1 MRNEGDRGRRNNPS
15 GCSRLMKGLPMIRLL
30 ISSVMLVLLVSGCQ
44 TAYYSLWETL
54 GKEKRHLLK
63 EEVQKAREEQEQASQ
78 QFKDV
83 LTRMKEMYGFK
94 GGDLEQF
101 YNKLKSDYE
110 ESEGRAEAVRKRID
124 NVEQIAADLFKE
136 WEAEIKEISNPSL
149 KSKSS
154 NSLRSTKERYARLH
168 KAMNRAEES
177 MNPVLKKLKDY
188 VLYLKHNLNAQAVGA
203 LKQEVGDIETEVTK
217 LIGDMGKSIKEA
229 EDFLNTFE

>member
-1 MRNEGDRGRRNNPS
+1 
-15 GCSRLMKGLPMIRLL
+15 MIRLL
-30 ISSVMLVLLVSGCQ
+30 IHIALLAAVVSGCQ
-44 TAYYSLWETL
+44 TAYYSFWETL

-110 ESEGRAEAVRKRID
+110 ESDGRADAVRQRID
-124 NVEQIAADLFKE
+124 SVEQIASDLFKE
-136 WEAEIKEISNPSL
+136 WEREIGEISNPNL
-149 KSKSS
+149 KAKSS
-154 NSLRSTKERYARLH
+154 ASLRNTKERYARLH

-177 MNPVLKKLKDY
+177 MDSVLKKLKDY

-203 LKQEVGDIETEVTK
+203 LRQEVREIELEVKK

-229 EDFLNTFE
+229 ENFLSTFE

>member
-1 MRNEGDRGRRNNPS
+1 
-15 GCSRLMKGLPMIRLL
+15 MIRLFIPAAL
-30 ISSVMLVLLVSGCQ
+30 LVLLVAGCQ
-44 TAYYSLWETL
+44 TAYYSFWETL

-63 EEVQKAREEQEQASQ
+63 QEVQKATEEQEQATQ

-101 YNKLKSDYE
+101 YNKLKADYE
-110 ESEGRAEAVRKRID
+110 ESEERAEAVRKRID
-124 NVEQIAADLFKE
+124 NVEQIASDLFKE
-136 WEAEIKEISNPSL
+136 WEKEISEISNPNL
-149 KSKSS
+149 KTKSS

-177 MNPVLKKLKDY
+177 MDPVLKKLKDY

-203 LKQEVGDIETEVTK
+203 LQQEVGDIEVEVKK
-217 LIGDMGKSIKEA
+217 LIGDMGTSIKEA
-229 EDFLNTFE
+229 EDFLSTFES

>member
-1 MRNEGDRGRRNNPS
+1 
-15 GCSRLMKGLPMIRLL
+15 MKPLPMIRLL
-30 ISSVMLVLLVSGCQ
+30 ISAAVLVLFLSGCQ
-44 TAYYSLWETL
+44 TAYYSFWETL

-63 EEVQKAREEQEQASQ
+63 EEVQKARAEQEQASQ

-83 LTRMKEMYGFK
+83 LTRVKEMYGFK

-110 ESEGRAEAVRKRID
+110 ESVGRADAVRKRID

-136 WEAEIKEISNPSL
+136 WEKEISEISNPNL
-149 KSKSS
+149 KAKSS
-154 NSLRSTKERYARLH
+154 TSLRSTKERYVRLH

-177 MNPVLKKLKDY
+177 MDPVLKKLKDY
-188 VLYLKHNLNAQAVGA
+188 ALYLKHNLNAQAVGA
-203 LKQEVGDIETEVTK
+203 LKQEVGDIEVEVNT

-229 EDFLNTFE
+229 EAFLSTFE

>member
-1 MRNEGDRGRRNNPS
+1 
-15 GCSRLMKGLPMIRLL
+15 MIRLFIPAAL
-30 ISSVMLVLLVSGCQ
+30 LVLLVAGCQ
-44 TAYYSLWETL
+44 TAYYSFWETL

-63 EEVQKAREEQEQASQ
+63 QEVQKATEEQEQATQ

-101 YNKLKSDYE
+101 YNKLKADYE
-110 ESEGRAEAVRKRID
+110 ESEERAEAVRKRID
-124 NVEQIAADLFKE
+124 NVEQIASDLFKE
-136 WEAEIKEISNPSL
+136 WEKEISEISNPNL
-149 KSKSS
+149 KTKSS

-177 MNPVLKKLKDY
+177 MDPVLKKLKDY

-203 LKQEVGDIETEVTK
+203 LKQEGGDIEVEVKK
-217 LIGDMGKSIKEA
+217 LIGDMGTSIKEA
-229 EDFLNTFE
+229 EDFLSTFES

>member
-1 MRNEGDRGRRNNPS
+1 
-15 GCSRLMKGLPMIRLL
+15 MIRLL
-30 ISSVMLVLLVSGCQ
+30 IAAVLLVSSGCQ
-44 TAYYSLWETL
+44 TAYYSVWETL

-63 EEVQKAREEQEQASQ
+63 EEVQKATAEQEQATQ

-110 ESEGRAEAVRKRID
+110 ESEERAEAVRKRID

-136 WEAEIKEISNPSL
+136 WEKEIGEISNPNL
-149 KSKSS
+149 KAKSS
-154 NSLRSTKERYARLH
+154 ASLRSTKERYVRLH

-177 MNPVLKKLKDY
+177 MDPVLKKLKDY

-203 LKQEVGDIETEVTK
+203 LKQEVGDIETEVKK

-229 EDFLNTFE
+229 EEFLSTFES

>member
-1 MRNEGDRGRRNNPS
+1 
-15 GCSRLMKGLPMIRLL
+15 MIRFF
-30 ISSVMLVLLVSGCQ
+30 ISAALLVLLASGCQ
-44 TAYYSLWETL
+44 TAYYSFWETL

-63 EEVQKAREEQEQASQ
+63 QEVQKATEEQEQATQ

-101 YNKLKSDYE
+101 YDKLRADYE
-110 ESEGRAEAVRKRID
+110 ASEERAEAVRKRID
-124 NVEQIAADLFKE
+124 NVEQIASDLFKE
-136 WEAEIKEISNPSL
+136 WEKEISEISNPNL
-149 KSKSS
+149 KTKSS

-177 MNPVLKKLKDY
+177 MDPVLKKLKDY

-203 LKQEVGDIETEVTK
+203 LKQEVGDIEVK
-217 LIGDMGKSIKEA
+217 
-229 EDFLNTFE
+229 

>member
-1 MRNEGDRGRRNNPS
+1 
-15 GCSRLMKGLPMIRLL
+15 MIRLFIPAAL
-30 ISSVMLVLLVSGCQ
+30 LVLLVAGCQ
-44 TAYYSLWETL
+44 TAYYSFWETL

-63 EEVQKAREEQEQASQ
+63 QEVQKATEEQEQATQ

-101 YNKLKSDYE
+101 YNKLKADYE
-110 ESEGRAEAVRKRID
+110 ESEERAEAVRKRID
-124 NVEQIAADLFKE
+124 NVEQIASDLFKE
-136 WEAEIKEISNPSL
+136 WEKEISELSNPNL
-149 KSKSS
+149 KAKSS
-154 NSLRSTKERYARLH
+154 SSLRSTKERYVRLH

-177 MNPVLKKLKDY
+177 MDPVLKKLKDY

-203 LKQEVGDIETEVTK
+203 LKQEVGDIETEVKK

-229 EDFLNTFE
+229 EEFLSAFES